1 MNNKYNIYDT
11 IVTVLGI
18 GFTAENLE
26 TALGIIIGVLTLI
39 NILIKMFFKIKDA
52 IANKKY
58 NELSKIIDE
67 GIQEIKEVDKD
78 GKNK

>member
-1 MNNKYNIYDT
+1 MTNKYNIYDT

-18 GFTAENLE
+18 GFTAENFQ
-26 TALGIIIGVLTLI
+26 TALGIIIGILTLI
-39 NILIKMFFKIKDA
+39 NILVKMFFKIKEA

>member
-18 GFTAENLE
+18 GFTAENFQ
-26 TALGIIIGVLTLI
+26 TALGIIIGILTLI
-39 NILIKMFFKIKDA
+39 NILVKMFFKIKEA